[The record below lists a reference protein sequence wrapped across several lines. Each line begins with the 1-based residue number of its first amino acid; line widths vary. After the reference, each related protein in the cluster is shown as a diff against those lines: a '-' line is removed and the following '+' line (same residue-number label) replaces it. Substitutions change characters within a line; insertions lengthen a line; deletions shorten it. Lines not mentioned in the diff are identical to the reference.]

1 MGVQPSAPGSAK
13 GGAAASRTLPR
24 FTLAVVLL
32 AGLGLWLYGRDYYT
46 LPLAQRP
53 DSPLHHVLDPTGS
66 LGHPLGMLG
75 TAMLLGILVYSLRKH
90 LRFLQRVGTL
100 RQWLSAHIFFGLMG
114 PLLVTFHTGFK
125 VEGLVAIAYWSMIV
139 AMSSGIFGRYIYI
152 QIPRTASGD
161 RASLAALQEEQA
173 QLEVQLRQQLV
184 GEPQLYDQL
193 QALLLTGREGEL
205 QGWAALAQVVRQ
217 DLGRPLIRRRL
228 VRMLKGHGHLRPEAI
243 GQVARLAQRK
253 AILARRLVTTE
264 AMDKAFHYWH
274 VFHRPF
280 AWIMLVIVAVHVGV
294 ALLLGYTGM

>member
-1 MGVQPSAPGSAK
+1 M
-13 GGAAASRTLPR
+13 SRTLPR
-24 FTLAVVLL
+24 FTLSVVLL
-32 AGLGLWLYGRDYYT
+32 AGLGLWLYGREYYT
-46 LPLAQRP
+46 LSPAQRP
-53 DSPLHHVLDPTGS
+53 DSPLHRVLDPTGS
-66 LGHPLGMLG
+66 LGHPLGITG

-114 PLLVTFHTGFK
+114 PLLVTFHTGFEVK
-125 VEGLVAIAYWSMIV
+125 GLVAIAYWSMVV
-139 AMSSGIFGRYIYI
+139 AMLSGIFGRYIYI

-173 QLEVQLRQQLV
+173 LLEEQLRRELE
-184 GEPQLYDQL
+184 GEPRCYDQL
-193 QALLLTGREGEL
+193 QALLLTCREGEL
-205 QGWAALAQVVRQ
+205 QGWAALAQVARQ
-217 DLGRPLIRRRL
+217 DLSRLLVRRRL
-228 VRMLKGHGHLRPEAI
+228 IRMLKGHSHLRPEAI
-243 GQVARLAQRK
+243 RQVAHLAQRK
-253 AILARRLVTTE
+253 AILARRLVMVE